1 MWTFDWLIGQ
11 WPRRRI
17 QRVEIMNI
25 EQLAHMKRL
34 NDQAYLTLRSL
45 ADKPYGDPVRQEI
58 IAIALATDNIV
69 DDPDAPDNWRNPLR
83 YEQEVDYRNS
93 NNLHLKKLTK

>member
-1 MWTFDWLIGQ
+1 
-11 WPRRRI
+11 
-17 QRVEIMNI
+17 MNI